1 MASIF
6 QRGKRRTWWI
16 KYYVD
21 GKQVYRSLKTTIAR
35 EAERIKRL
43 IEGQEASGDLVAP
56 SRIPLPE
63 FLEEFC
69 RFLSTIRTPKSYKND
84 CSVLRIAFGPACE
97 ALKPG
102 SCVNRRWA
110 SVKRKAASRR

>member
-1 MASIF
+1 MAFIF
-6 QRGKRRTWWI
+6 QRGKRGTWWI

-21 GKQVYRSLKTTIAR
+21 GQQVYRSLKTTVAR
-35 EAERIKRL
+35 EAERIKKL

-69 RFLSTIRTPKSYKND
+69 RFLSTIRTPKSLKND
-84 CSVLRIAFGPACE
+84 VSVLRTIFGPVCE
-97 ALKPG
+97 GLQPG
-102 SCVNRRWA
+102 SCVNVRWG
-110 SVKRKAASRR
+110 SSHWFE